1 MGDGPDPRIDHM
13 EKGVAGDDGWM
24 GISYQLDQKDN
35 YLFVLFLGKLL
46 HALKSIEVTDEDTED
61 REFAKINENPID
73 RFSAC
78 IIHNLEK
85 YRVSKKRHKN
95 VIIDTAKKQGENDLI
110 GFSQVKKMKNRF

>member
-1 MGDGPDPRIDHM
+1 M
-13 EKGVAGDDGWM
+13 M

-46 HALKSIEVTDEDTED
+46 HALKSIEVTDED

-78 IIHNLEK
+78 IIHNLE
-85 YRVSKKRHKN
+85 
-95 VIIDTAKKQGENDLI
+95 
-110 GFSQVKKMKNRF
+110 